1 MNWETIWAE
10 LRTPFVDASWWE
22 ILNSAFVTTFISAG
36 VGLLVAQRVNKV
48 AQTNQAEQDAE
59 RAKSDAEDALAIAP
73 PTTESQTST
82 SEKSGFKS
90 ASQSIAILKE
100 YVRTRGK
107 RVNDGRT
114 RRKYANLPLN
124 DYRIIT
130 QAIFD
135 DGGLEPSQHAELLS
149 AYDRWR
155 PYRTG
160 MMDVPPSIV
169 ADFAALAKRYKVTD
183 SNPTHWSPRK

>member
-1 MNWETIWAE
+1 MNWESFLAE
-10 LRTPFVDASWWE
+10 LQAPFAGVNWWD

-59 RAKSDAEDALAIAP
+59 RAKSDAEDALAISPPANESSTAP
-73 PTTESQTST
+73 AERN
-82 SEKSGFKS
+82 GFRN
-90 ASQSIAILKE
+90 ASQSISTLKE
-100 YVRTRGK
+100 YVRARAQ
-107 RVNDGRT
+107 RVSDGRT
-114 RRKYANLPLN
+114 RRKYANLPLT

-130 QAIFD
+130 QSIFD
-135 DGGLEPSQHAELLS
+135 DGGFDTLQHAALLS
-149 AYDRWR
+149 AFDRWR

-169 ADFAALAKRYKVTD
+169 ADLAKLAREYTVTD
-183 SNPTHWSPRK
+183 SNPPHWSPRK